1 MKKLLTLCCRHLYI
15 LWCWAVVR
23 GWRRLTGVRRGSRLR
38 RGPTGLERL
47 ETERDG
53 KGGSRLLLSR
63 RSAAGRFQL
72 AVDSGDWVERKGLS
86 TIQASSWRADSQPRL
101 VATGRGGNGC
111 SRLPIASMMEDRQ
124 SAEVGSDCVS
134 CIDDGSRPRSAT
146 TDQVERVVVG
156 CASNRLVAVCT
167 DGLRGLA
174 GSGRVVVGC
183 GLH

>member
-1 MKKLLTLCCRHLYI
+1 M
-15 LWCWAVVR
+15 
-23 GWRRLTGVRRGSRLR
+23 RRGSRLR